1 VTRALKKDYQVSK
14 SYAMVEMIDVQSQP
28 DHRNLR
34 IDKVGVKNISYPI
47 TVKDK
52 AKGSQRT
59 VASINMFVD
68 LPKHHKGT
76 HMSRFIDILSE
87 YRRQISIENIQN
99 ILEEMKRRLN
109 AQSAHMEITF
119 PYFIEKEAPIS
130 KAKGLMEYI
139 CTFKGSVN
147 KNRDLIV
154 GLSVPVTTV
163 CPCSREISDFGAHN
177 QRGEVRVQVRF
188 KKFIWIE
195 DLIELVE
202 KSASSE
208 VFSMLKRADEKFVT
222 EKAYMNPMFV
232 EDLVREIAV
241 KLDADENITW
251 FSVDSE
257 NFESIHKHSAYAY
270 IERNKQGTPVGT

>member
-1 VTRALKKDYQVSK
+1 MTRALKKDYQVSK